1 MAIIQHKRSVPFS
14 KVCQWQNALKTPIGV
29 GVGQVTVRSEI
40 RTQDGKLVA
49 TCAVSYPS
57 ATSYKL
63 RVADTSQF
71 PVERLVWDIIYSIP
85 GRDDEVTDT
94 IFIDVLEGVTV

>member
-57 ATSYKL
+57 PTSYKL
-63 RVADTSQF
+63 RVANTRQF
-71 PVERLVWDIIYSIP
+71 PVDRLVWDIIYSIP
-85 GRDDEVTDT
+85 GQDDEVTDT
-94 IFIDVLEGVTV
+94 IFIDVIDGVTA